1 MFRSAG
7 EQGTLLTSGEDKVCL
22 ISAWFLSLPK
32 CLLSTRN
39 WCAAANRQK
48 EASGA
53 LGRVALHN
61 DRNRRVAIGRSCF
74 VNMQPEPLGNG
85 LSASLC
91 YVDSQKSRS

>member
-1 MFRSAG
+1 MF
-7 EQGTLLTSGEDKVCL
+7 EL
-22 ISAWFLSLPK
+22 ISKQQKSTCIEIWVKASGKRILSSEAL
-32 CLLSTRN
+32 
-39 WCAAANRQK
+39 RQK

-61 DRNRRVAIGRSCF
+61 DPNRRVAIRRNCF

-91 YVDSQKSRS
+91 YVDSQKSRSRISIN